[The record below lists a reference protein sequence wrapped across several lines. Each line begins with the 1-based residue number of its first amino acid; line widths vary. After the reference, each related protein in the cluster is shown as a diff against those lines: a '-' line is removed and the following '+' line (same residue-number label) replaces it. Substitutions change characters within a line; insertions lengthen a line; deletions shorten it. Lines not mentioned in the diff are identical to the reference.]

1 MATKIFTEEQSVV
14 NDYLAHLR
22 NIDFQKDR
30 HRMRRYVRLIAM
42 SMGYEISKTLNF
54 EWRKV
59 DTPMGTADCQILKDE
74 MVVASIMRAGLP
86 MHDGL
91 LEVFEHADSA
101 FIGAYR
107 KHHKD
112 GTFEVENEYQ
122 SSVSLEGK
130 VLIIADVMLATGSS
144 MKISLKN
151 LLDEYG
157 VPAQLHI
164 ASIIAAKDGYDY
176 LQRHFPDAHY
186 WIGAMD
192 EELTAKNYIVPG
204 LGDAGDIC
212 FGEKE

>member
-30 HRMRRYVRLIAM
+30 HRMRRYVRMIAI
-42 SMGYEISKTLNF
+42 SMGYEISKTLKF
-54 EWRKV
+54 SWRKV
-59 DTPMGTADCQILKDE
+59 DTPMGTADCQIVEDQI
-74 MVVASIMRAGLP
+74 VVASILRAGLP
-86 MHDGL
+86 MHEGL

-130 VLIIADVMLATGSS
+130 VLILADVMLATGSS

-151 LLDEYG
+151 LMDEYG
-157 VPAQLHI
+157 VPAELHI
-164 ASIIAAKDGYDY
+164 AAIIAARDGYEY
-176 LQRHFPDAHY
+176 IQRYFPEAHY
-186 WIGAMD
+186 WIGGMD

-212 FGEKE
+212 YGEKE

>member
-1 MATKIFTEEQSVV
+1 MATKIFTEEQSVIS
-14 NDYLAHLR
+14 DYIAQLR

-30 HRMRRYVRLIAM
+30 HRMRRYTRMIAM
-42 SMGYEISKTLNF
+42 GMAYEISKSLNYN
-54 EWRKV
+54 WRKV
-59 DTPMGTADCQILKDE
+59 DTPMGTADCQIVQDE
-74 MVVASIMRAGLP
+74 IVVASILRAGLP

-91 LEVFEHADSA
+91 LEVFEYADSA

-112 GTFEVENEYQ
+112 GTFEIENEYL

-144 MKISLKN
+144 LKMALKN
-151 LLDEYG
+151 LIEEYG
-157 VPAQLHI
+157 SPAELHI
-164 ASIIAAKDGYDY
+164 AAIISARDGYEY
-176 LQRHFPDAHY
+176 IQRLFPKAHY